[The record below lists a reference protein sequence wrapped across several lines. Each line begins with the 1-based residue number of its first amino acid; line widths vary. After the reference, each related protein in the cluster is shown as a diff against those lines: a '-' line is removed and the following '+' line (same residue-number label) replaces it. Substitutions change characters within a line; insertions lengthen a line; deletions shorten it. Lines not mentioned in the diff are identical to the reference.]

1 MESIKAHLLSLLDEV
16 VQTLELAK
24 KVKANDKKEVN
35 RLLKLASSDNEFIDI
50 DKLTNQVDELTDKI
64 VKEEKEI
71 YAMKKIA
78 YRINKAI
85 EFANGEEVEE

>member
-1 MESIKAHLLSLLDEV
+1 MESIKAHLLTLLDEV
-16 VQTLELAK
+16 TQTLELAK

-35 RLLKLASSDNEFIDI
+35 RLLKLASSDNEFIDMS
-50 DKLTNQVDELTDKI
+50 KLTNQVDELTDKI

-85 EFANGEEVEE
+85 QFANGEEVEE

>member
-1 MESIKAHLLSLLDEV
+1 MESIKAHLLTLLDEV
-16 VQTLELAK
+16 TQTLELTK
-24 KVKANDKKEVN
+24 RVRANDKKEVN
-35 RLLKLASSDNEFIDI
+35 KLLKLASSDNEYVDI
-50 DKLTNQVDELTDKI
+50 DKLTNQVDVLTDKI

-85 EFANGEEVEE
+85 QFANGEEVEE

>member
-1 MESIKAHLLSLLDEV
+1 MESIKAHLFSLLDEV
-16 VQTLELAK
+16 TQTLELAK
-24 KVKANDKKEVN
+24 RVKANDKKEYN
-35 RLLKLASSDNEFIDI
+35 KLMRLLESNGDYLDAEKLYNDLE
-50 DKLTNQVDELTDKI
+50 VLTDKI

-85 EFANGEEVEE
+85 QFANGEEVEE

>member
-16 VQTLELAK
+16 TQTLELAK
-24 KVKANDKKEVN
+24 RVKANDKKEVN
-35 RLLKLASSDNEFIDI
+35 KLLKLASSDNEFIDM
-50 DKLTNQVDELTDKI
+50 DKLANQVDELTDKI

>member
-16 VQTLELAK
+16 TQTIELVK
-24 KVKANDKKEVN
+24 KVRVNDKKEVN
-35 RLLKLASSDNEFIDI
+35 KLLKLASSDNEFIDI

-64 VKEEKEI
+64 DKQGIEI
-71 YAMKKIA
+71 YRLKKIA

-85 EFANGEEVEE
+85 QFANGEEVEE

>member
-1 MESIKAHLLSLLDEV
+1 MESIKAHLLTLLDEV
-16 VQTLELAK
+16 TQTLELAK
-24 KVKANDKKEVN
+24 RVKANDKKEVN
-35 RLLKLASSDNEFIDI
+35 KLLKLASSDNEFIDM

>member
-16 VQTLELAK
+16 TQTLELAK

-35 RLLKLASSDNEFIDI
+35 KLLKLASSDNEYVDI
-50 DKLTNQVDELTDKI
+50 DKLTNQVDVLTDKI
-64 VKEEKEI
+64 VREEKEI
-71 YAMKKIA
+71 YALKKIA

-85 EFANGEEVEE
+85 QFANGEIEE

>member
-35 RLLKLASSDNEFIDI
+35 KLLKLASSDNEFIDM

-85 EFANGEEVEE
+85 QFANGEIEE

>member
-16 VQTLELAK
+16 TQTLELAK

-35 RLLKLASSDNEFIDI
+35 RLIKLASSDNEYVDI
-50 DKLTNQVDELTDKI
+50 DKLTNQVDVLTDKI
-64 VKEEKEI
+64 VREEKEI

-85 EFANGEEVEE
+85 EFANGEIEE

>member
-1 MESIKAHLLSLLDEV
+1 MESIKAHLHTLLDEV
-16 VQTLELAK
+16 TQTLELAK
-24 KVKANDKKEVN
+24 KVKLNNKREVN
-35 RLLKLASSDNEFIDI
+35 KLLKLASSDNGFIDME
-50 DKLTNQVDELTDKI
+50 KLSSEIYSLEDKI

-85 EFANGEEVEE
+85 QFANGEVEE

>member
-1 MESIKAHLLSLLDEV
+1 MESIKAHLYTLLDEV
-16 VQTLELAK
+16 TQTIELVK
-24 KVKANDKKEVN
+24 KVRANDKKEVN
-35 RLLKLASSDNEFIDI
+35 KLLKLASSDNEFIDM

-85 EFANGEEVEE
+85 QFANGEEVEE

>member
-1 MESIKAHLLSLLDEV
+1 MESIKAHLHTLLDEV
-16 VQTLELAK
+16 TQTLELAK
-24 KVKANDKKEVN
+24 KVKLNNKREVN
-35 RLLKLASSDNEFIDI
+35 KLLKLASSDNGFIDME
-50 DKLTNQVDELTDKI
+50 KLSCEIYSLEDKI

-85 EFANGEEVEE
+85 HFANGEIEE

>member
-1 MESIKAHLLSLLDEV
+1 MESIKAHLLTLLDEV
-16 VQTLELAK
+16 TQTLELTK
-24 KVKANDKKEVN
+24 RVRANDKKEVN
-35 RLLKLASSDNEFIDI
+35 KLLKLASSDNEYVDI
-50 DKLTNQVDELTDKI
+50 DKLTNQVDVLTDKI
-64 VKEEKEI
+64 VREEKEI